1 MFSSKFATLKHQYK
15 TPHHP
20 NKHSSFTVSGSSGTC
35 APTRTPLPTS
45 NTLCCLLPNHP
56 WPAHPRASQP
66 CHTSPMPEV
75 SNCPWHA
82 SMQSMKEETAAPS
95 ILSATL
101 LTASLSFIRELRK
114 PCKCWLEPF
123 SLPKDSNDPAGRHQE
138 TGIAYQVPLLDV
150 RTSLTVV
157 TRFT

>member
-1 MFSSKFATLKHQYK
+1 MLALCSVASLQHLNINIRHPITQTNTLDSQYQA
-15 TPHHP
+15 
-20 NKHSSFTVSGSSGTC
+20 VQGR

-45 NTLCCLLPNHP
+45 NTLRCLLPNHP

-114 PCKCWLEPF
+114 PCKCWLDPF
-123 SLPKDSNDPAGRHQE
+123 SLPRDSNGPVGTASGDRNS
-138 TGIAYQVPLLDV
+138 VPG
-150 RTSLTVV
+150 TAT
-157 TRFT
+157 